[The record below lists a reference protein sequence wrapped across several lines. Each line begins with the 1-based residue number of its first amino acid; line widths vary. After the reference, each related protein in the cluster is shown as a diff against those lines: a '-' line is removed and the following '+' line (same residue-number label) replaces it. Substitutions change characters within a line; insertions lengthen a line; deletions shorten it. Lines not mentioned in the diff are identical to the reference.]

1 MHRWSHDPERGLS
14 GERTDLAWH
23 RTGLAMVIILGGIGR
38 NALKYG
44 GPLAYASVAC
54 VLLGTA
60 VWWFGLRAAHHLS
73 ATTHTGRHLAEVR
86 LLTTVTVGTLIVAL
100 AALLISL

>member
-1 MHRWSHDPERGLS
+1 MDRWTHDPGRGLA

-23 RTGLAMVIILGGIGR
+23 RTGLAMIIILGGIGR

-44 GPLAYASVAC
+44 GPLAYASVGC

-60 VWWFGLRAAHHLS
+60 IWWFGLRAAHHLS
-73 ATTHTGRHLAEVR
+73 LTTHTGRHRAEAR
-86 LLTTVTVGTLIVAL
+86 LLGVVTAGTLVVAL